1 VDNLLIFW
9 DAWDYKM
16 AEWDLEVFWKET
28 MNQIRSEL
36 GEQEF
41 DVWFTSLEY
50 LGVSGE
56 NGIQIGVPSAF
67 YRDQVKTRYQDTI
80 ISRLNGLTGRNL
92 SINFE
97 LKPGKSQKTT
107 DFPADTAQNSGQA
120 GKTGQNEAVNPVS
133 TTKPPKAR
141 HLQLRED
148 YTFDKYIIGENNSFA
163 ANAALA
169 ISKNPGENYNPFFIY
184 GGVGLGKT
192 HLMQAIGNSVY
203 ENSDNKV
210 ICVTNEDF
218 LNEYLEGIAQGK
230 MNLFKNKFRYT
241 DILLIDDIQFFQDKP
256 GVQEELFYTFNALIN
271 AKKHLVFTCD
281 RPPSE
286 LKKFSER
293 LLNRFELGLKVDL
306 QPPRYEVRCAILKS
320 IAEGRGISIPDEVI
334 DLIAKNI
341 SSNIRDLI
349 GALNTLISYTEI
361 MGQPVTLEISQQK
374 LRDVL
379 ASTRQA
385 NMSIESIQRVVAEY
399 FSLSPNDLKGK
410 KKTKNIV
417 FPRQLSMYIAR
428 EITDF
433 STTELG
439 QAFGGRDH
447 ATVLHSIDK
456 IKGQLLTD
464 PALDSTIENLKR
476 LVKEYSAK

>member
-1 VDNLLIFW
+1 
-9 DAWDYKM
+9 M
-16 AEWDLEVFWKET
+16 AEWDYEIFWKET
-28 MNQIRSEL
+28 MNLLRTEI

-41 DVWFTSLEY
+41 SIWFSNMEY
-50 LGVSGE
+50 LKGGE
-56 NGIQIGVPSAF
+56 NCVTIRVPSAF
-67 YRDQVKTRYQDTI
+67 YRDQVKNRYQNLI
-80 ISRLNGLTGRNL
+80 ISKLSALIGKNLELVYELGPVKSTIPSPISSEEGANDPNTGIKNSSESSGAGALRK
-92 SINFE
+92 
-97 LKPGKSQKTT
+97 KPAEKQ
-107 DFPADTAQNSGQA
+107 
-120 GKTGQNEAVNPVS
+120 
-133 TTKPPKAR
+133 PKNK
-141 HLQLRED
+141 HPQLRED

-163 ANAALA
+163 ANTAIA
-169 ISKNPGENYNPFFIY
+169 ISKNPGKNYNPFFIY

-203 ENSDNKV
+203 ENSENTV
-210 ICVTNEDF
+210 ICVTSEDF
-218 LNEYLEGIAQGK
+218 LNEYLEGIAQQK
-230 MNLFKNKFRYT
+230 MNVFKNKYRYT

-256 GVQEELFYTFNALIN
+256 GVQEELFHTFNALIN

-281 RPPSE
+281 RPPAE

-293 LLNRFELGLKVDL
+293 LLNRFEMGLKVDL

-320 IAEGRGISIPDEVI
+320 KAESRKTSISDEII

-349 GALNTLISYTEI
+349 GALNTLIAYTEI
-361 MGQPVTLEISQQK
+361 MGQPVTLEIAQQK

-385 NMSIESIQRVVAEY
+385 NMSIDNIQRVIAEH
-399 FSLSPNDLKGK
+399 FNLSTNDLKGK

-417 FPRQLSMYIAR
+417 FPRQLAMYIAR

-439 QAFGGRDH
+439 ESFGGRDH
-447 ATVLHSIDK
+447 ATVIHSIDK

-464 PALDSTIENLKR
+464 PALDSQIENLKR
-476 LVKEYSAK
+476 LIKEYSAKT

>member
-1 VDNLLIFW
+1 MSE
-9 DAWDYKM
+9 WDYK
-16 AEWDLEVFWKET
+16 VFWTET
-28 MNQIRSEL
+28 MTQLRTEV

-41 DVWFTSLEY
+41 NIWFTNMEY
-50 LGVSGE
+50 LRGGE
-56 NGIQIGVPSAF
+56 NCIFIRVPSAF
-67 YRDQVKTRYQDTI
+67 YRDQVKNRYQNI
-80 ISRLNGLTGRNL
+80 ITNKLSALIGRNL
-92 SINFE
+92 DLNFE
-97 LKPGKSQKTT
+97 LGPVKAANHPLPSKET
-107 DFPADTAQNSGQA
+107 AAQNNDA
-120 GKTGQNEAVNPVS
+120 GINEQESAGIAPARKNS
-133 TTKPPKAR
+133 AEKPPKGK
-141 HLQLRED
+141 HPQLRED

-163 ANAALA
+163 ANAAIA
-169 ISKNPGENYNPFFIY
+169 ISKNLGKNFNPFFVY

-210 ICVTNEDF
+210 ICVTSEDF

-230 MNLFKNKFRYT
+230 MNIFKNKYRYT
-241 DILLIDDIQFFQDKP
+241 DVLLIDDIQFFQDKP
-256 GVQEELFYTFNALIN
+256 GVQEELFHTFNALIN

-293 LLNRFELGLKVDL
+293 LLSRFEMGLKVDL

-320 IAEGRGISIPDEVI
+320 LAEDRKTSIPNEVI

-361 MGQPVTLEISQQK
+361 MGQPVTVEIAQQK

-385 NMSIESIQRVVAEY
+385 NMSIDNIQRVVAEH
-399 FSLSPNDLKGK
+399 FNISTNDLKGK

-417 FPRQLSMYIAR
+417 FPRQIAMYIAR

-433 STTELG
+433 STNELG
-439 QAFGGRDH
+439 ESFGGRDH
-447 ATVLHSIDK
+447 ATVIHSIEK

-464 PALDSTIENLKR
+464 PTLDSHIENLKR
-476 LVKEYSAK
+476 LIKEYSAKL

>member
-1 VDNLLIFW
+1 
-9 DAWDYKM
+9 M
-16 AEWDLEVFWKET
+16 AEWDYKALWTETINQLRPEV
-28 MNQIRSEL
+28 

-41 DVWFTSLEY
+41 NIWFTSLEY
-50 LGVSGE
+50 LRGGE
-56 NGIQIGVPSAF
+56 NCVFIGVPSSF
-67 YRDQVKTRYQDTI
+67 YRDQVKNRYQNAI
-80 ISRLNGLTGRNL
+80 VNKLSSLIGRNL
-92 SINFE
+92 DLNFE
-97 LKPGKSQKTT
+97 ISAVQKAENSP
-107 DFPADTAQNSGQA
+107 DSADSPA
-120 GKTGQNEAVNPVS
+120 QNEAIGKNNSQESPETAAS
-133 TTKPPKAR
+133 QKKAQAKPPKGK
-141 HLQLRED
+141 HPQLRED

-163 ANAALA
+163 ANTAIA
-169 ISKNPGENYNPFFIY
+169 ISKNPGKNYNPFFIY

-210 ICVTNEDF
+210 ICVTSEEF
-218 LNEYLEGIAQGK
+218 LNEYVASIPQGK
-230 MNLFKNKFRYT
+230 MNVFKNKYRYT
-241 DILLIDDIQFFQDKP
+241 DVLLIDDIQYLQDKP
-256 GVQEELFYTFNALIN
+256 GVQDELFHTFNALIN

-293 LLNRFELGLKVDL
+293 LLSRFEMGLKVDL

-320 IAEGRGISIPDEVI
+320 VAEDRKTTISDEVI

-349 GALNTLISYTEI
+349 GALNTLISYKEI
-361 MGQPVTLEISQQK
+361 MGKPITVEIAQQK

-385 NMSIESIQRVVAEY
+385 NMSIDNIQRVVADH
-399 FSLSPNDLKGK
+399 FNLSPNDLKGK

-417 FPRQLSMYIAR
+417 FPRQIAMYIAR

-439 QAFGGRDH
+439 ESFGGRDH
-447 ATVLHSIDK
+447 ATVIHSIEK

-464 PALDSTIENLKR
+464 PSLDSLIENLKR
-476 LVKEYSAK
+476 LIKEYSAKA

>member
-1 VDNLLIFW
+1 MAD
-9 DAWDYKM
+9 WDY
-16 AEWDLEVFWKET
+16 EVFWNET
-28 MNQIRSEL
+28 MNQLRAES
-36 GEQEF
+36 GEQEYNI
-41 DVWFTSLEY
+41 WFSNLEY
-50 LGVSGE
+50 LKGGE
-56 NGIQIGVPSAF
+56 NCVYIKAPSTF
-67 YRDQVKTRYQDTI
+67 YRDQVKNRYQNAI
-80 ISRLNGLTGRNL
+80 ISRLSALIGRNL
-92 SINFE
+92 DLNFE
-97 LKPGKSQKTT
+97 VGPVK
-107 DFPADTAQNSGQA
+107 TAQNTPAPAESSAQA
-120 GKTGQNEAVNPVS
+120 SAGDGKNAQKSPETGAAAANTPV
-133 TTKPPKAR
+133 KKAKGK
-141 HLQLRED
+141 HPQLQED

-163 ANAALA
+163 ANTAIA
-169 ISKNPGENYNPFFIY
+169 ISKNPGKNYNPFFIY

-210 ICVTNEDF
+210 ICVPSEEF
-218 LNEYLEGIAQGK
+218 LNEYVEGIAQGK
-230 MNLFKNKFRYT
+230 MNAFKNKYRYT
-241 DILLIDDIQFFQDKP
+241 DVLLIDDIQFLQDKP
-256 GVQEELFYTFNALIN
+256 GVQEELFHTFNALIQ

-293 LLNRFELGLKVDL
+293 LLSRFEQGLKVDL

-320 IAEGRGISIPDEVI
+320 VAEGRKTSIPDEVI
-334 DLIAKNI
+334 DLVAKNI

-361 MGQPVTLEISQQK
+361 MGKPITVEIAQQK

-379 ASTRQA
+379 ASSRQA
-385 NMSIESIQRVVAEY
+385 NMSIDNIQRVVAEQ
-399 FSLSPNDLKGK
+399 FNLSPNDLKGK

-417 FPRQLSMYIAR
+417 FPRQLAMYVAR

-439 QAFGGRDH
+439 ESFGGRDH
-447 ATVLHSIDK
+447 ATVIHSIDK

-464 PALDSTIENLKR
+464 PALNSQIENLKR
-476 LVKEYSAK
+476 LIKEYTAKT